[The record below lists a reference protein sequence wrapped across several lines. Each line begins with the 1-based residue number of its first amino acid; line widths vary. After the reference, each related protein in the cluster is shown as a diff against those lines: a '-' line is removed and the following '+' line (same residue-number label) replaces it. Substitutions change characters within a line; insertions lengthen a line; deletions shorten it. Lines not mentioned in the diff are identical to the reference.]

1 MHILHTEGSNGWGGQ
16 EIRILREAEGMRA
29 RGHEVIFAVTL
40 GGKLIA
46 HARKLGFQV
55 YELNFKKTHALFT
68 IPRLLRIFKKHRIDL
83 VNTHSSSDAWMAG
96 IAARLAGKF
105 VVRTRHLS
113 TPIRKGLNSVLLY
126 NGLSDFVVTTS
137 SAIVPLICNQSKL
150 PPSQCRCIPTGV
162 DPAALSVDPLAVKA
176 FREQLHLRPDDCL
189 VGTACFVRSW
199 KGINDFMRAAELLRE
214 IDHLKWIVVG
224 GGYVND
230 YKIVAEKMDLK
241 GRLIFTGHLNSPYTA
256 IAAMDVFA
264 LLSTAHEGISQSTLQ
279 AAYLKKPLITTPI
292 GGLPE
297 VCIDGKTGLIVPTFS
312 PEKVGEAVINLMNSA
327 ELRKKLGEEAHRLVL
342 EKFTMQ
348 HTLDGMESVYSG
360 LFS

>member
-1 MHILHTEGSNGWGGQ
+1 MRILHTEGSNGWGGQ

-29 RGHEVIFAVTL
+29 RGHEVIFAVTI

-46 HARKLGFQV
+46 QAQKLGFKT
-55 YELNFKKTHALFT
+55 YELNFTKAHALFT

-96 IAARLAGKF
+96 IAARVAGKL

-137 SAIVPLICNQSKL
+137 SAIIPLICNQSKL
-150 PPSQCRCIPTGV
+150 SPSLCRCIPTGV
-162 DPAALSVDPLAVKA
+162 DPASLQVDPVAVQA
-176 FREQLHLRPDDCL
+176 FRAQLHLEPEDCL

-199 KGINDFMRAAELLRE
+199 KGVQDFMRAAELLKE
-214 IDHLKWIVVG
+214 IQHLKWIVVG

-230 YKIVAEKMDLK
+230 YKVIAEKMDLK
-241 GRLIFTGHLNSPYTA
+241 NRFIFTGHLNSPYIA
-256 IAAMDVFA
+256 IAAMDIFA
-264 LLSTAHEGISQSTLQ
+264 LLSTAHEGISQATLQ
-279 AAYLKKPLITTPI
+279 AAYLKKPLITTSV

-297 VCIDGKTGLIVPTFS
+297 VCLDGKTGLIVPPFS
-312 PEKVGEAVINLMNSA
+312 PEKVAEAVMKLMQDAS
-327 ELRKKLGEEAHRLVL
+327 LRQKMGQEACQLVMD
-342 EKFTMQ
+342 KFTMQ
-348 HTLDGMESVYSG
+348 HTLDGMESVYS
-360 LFS
+360 LLVS

>member
-16 EIRILREAEGMRA
+16 EIRILREAEGMRS
-29 RGHEVIFAVTL
+29 RGHEVIFAVAL

-46 HARKLGFQV
+46 HARKLGFEV

-83 VNTHSSSDAWMAG
+83 VNTHSSADAWMAG
-96 IAARLAGKF
+96 IAARIAGKF

-137 SAIVPLICNQSKL
+137 SAIIPLICNQSKL
-150 PPSQCRCIPTGV
+150 PPSLCRCIPTGV
-162 DPAALSVDPLAVKA
+162 DPALLNVDPTAVEA
-176 FREQLHLRPDDCL
+176 FREQLHLTPEDCL

-214 IDHLKWIVVG
+214 IDHLTWIIVG

-230 YKIVAEKMDLK
+230 YKTAAEKMDLK
-241 GRLIFTGHLNSPYTA
+241 GRLIFTGHLNSPYIA
-256 IAAMDVFA
+256 LAAMDIFA
-264 LLSTAHEGISQSTLQ
+264 LLSTAHEGISQSSLQ
-279 AAYLKKPLITTPI
+279 AAYLKKPLITTPV

-297 VCIDGKTGLIVPTFS
+297 VCLDGKTGLIVPPFS
-312 PEKVGEAVINLMNSA
+312 PEKVGEAVIKLKSDPA
-327 ELRKKLGEEAHRLVL
+327 LRRKLGEDAHKLVV

-348 HTLDGMESVYSG
+348 RTLDEMESVYKSVMG
-360 LFS
+360 